1 MAQAGERLGNCSTA
15 PVLLV
20 EDDRLLR
27 DAMRIEL
34 QSVGLRVMT
43 AANGE
48 EALAVARE
56 GPRPSVIVLDL
67 NMPVMDGWQFRA
79 QQIVDPRLADI
90 PVIVLTARGDADRQ
104 ARSLGV
110 AAALSKPVDLDK
122 LHDVL
127 AEHC

>member
-1 MAQAGERLGNCSTA
+1 ML
-15 PVLLV
+15 
-20 EDDRLLR
+20 
-27 DAMRIEL
+27 IEL

-48 EALAVARE
+48 EALALARG

-79 QQIVDPRLADI
+79 KQLLDPRLADI

-110 AAALSKPVDLDK
+110 AAALSKPVDLDR
-122 LHDVL
+122 LHEAL
-127 AEHC
+127 AAHC